1 MTKLRSPFDP
11 PRVTC
16 PLCRSPD
23 IHAFDHDYRGVEIAR
38 CAACGVKFMNPQY
51 SDEHLAEYYSSYVQ
65 EEIDKAQTREFRVA
79 QKTANF
85 MLIERFVKPGRL
97 FSIGCGD
104 GVELQVAKLRGWAV
118 EAYDV
123 DAVTTARIAKKVGA
137 AVYTG
142 NLFALPLENDA
153 YDCVYLDQVLEHP
166 KNPGDYL
173 RLCHRILKG
182 DGVMYVG
189 VPNIASL
196 SSTVKTALGKAG
208 LKKRRGRHYD
218 SFHHLFYYSPS
229 TLPGLLEHVYGFRVL
244 HVQGDPKPNMSR
256 SGLVAL
262 RDTLKRHFPALDSS
276 FEVLARPV
284 KEPYR

>member
-1 MTKLRSPFDP
+1 
-11 PRVTC
+11 
-16 PLCRSPD
+16 
-23 IHAFDHDYRGVEIAR
+23 
-38 CAACGVKFMNPQY
+38 
-51 SDEHLAEYYSSYVQ
+51 
-65 EEIDKAQTREFRVA
+65 VA

-85 MLIERFVKPGRL
+85 ELIERFVKPGRL

-104 GVELQVAKLRGWAV
+104 GVELQVAKSRGWTV

-123 DAVTTARIAKKVGA
+123 NAVTTARIAKKVGA
-137 AVYTG
+137 TIHTG
-142 NLFALPLENDA
+142 NLLALPLAGDA

-166 KNPGDYL
+166 KDPGDYL
-173 RLCHRILKG
+173 RLCHRLLKS

-189 VPNIASL
+189 TPNIDSL

-229 TLPGLLEHVYGFRVL
+229 TLPGLLERVYGFRVL

-256 SGLVAL
+256 RALVAL
-262 RDTLKRHFPALDSS
+262 RDSLQRRFPALDSS
-276 FEVLARPV
+276 FEVLARPL
-284 KEPYR
+284 KELQR